1 MNWSPTGAQFD
12 EWNTNERGEE
22 AFHAVLEDVN
32 HQRDSEV
39 GGNAGQH
46 SRTFLK
52 DFQQFLYIVFY
63 F

>member
-1 MNWSPTGAQFD
+1 MNWSTTGTQFD
-12 EWNTNERGEE
+12 EWNTNERDEE
-22 AFHAVLEDVN
+22 AFHAVLEDVH

-52 DFQQFLYIVFY
+52 IFSNF
-63 F
+63 